1 MVTASSPGDSQ
12 SFRGKKGPRGRGSGV
27 AELKATGGTILGR
40 WHLPVWFL
48 PGYCSPRGW
57 SPRQCIWSPRRR
69 VSSHL
74 TSHEQEPKVK
84 CQTNWFLKGVI
95 RERFFILTIICL
107 ACLQGL
113 GSVLQILR
121 VNHSRCFCHISCSHI
136 WYYAFEID
144 TKYNC
149 TLFKILLN
157 ARSEVS
163 RVFILMQQNDPSDFS
178 YTLHFNHSF

>member
-1 MVTASSPGDSQ
+1 MRNLIVGGNIIQAGVLRPEGGSQFIRAVFRGLEWERGTTSCGDSEFPGRFTEFQ
-12 SFRGKKGPRGRGSGV
+12 GEKGPRGRGSGV
-27 AELKATGGTILGR
+27 AELKETRGTILGR

-113 GSVLQILR
+113 GSVLQIL
-121 VNHSRCFCHISCSHI
+121 
-136 WYYAFEID
+136 
-144 TKYNC
+144 
-149 TLFKILLN
+149 
-157 ARSEVS
+157 S
-163 RVFILMQQNDPSDFS
+163 RVK
-178 YTLHFNHSF
+178 HSFRCCQFLSHQLQSHMILCI